1 MILPLTIDDK
11 PLGSPLPVL
20 DDRSGPTGQAAYSPF
35 TGEGY
40 NPRVVDFNFTGP
52 NGIENLRLRD
62 KQGRITND
70 FVPSLPQMIESIHV
84 SALWPWIMDYGSRVR
99 ATEIL
104 LANCCDLI
112 GWCVRISK
120 DEH

>member
-11 PLGSPLPVL
+11 SLGSPLPVL
-20 DDRSGPTGQAAYSPF
+20 DDRSGPTGKAAYSSF
-35 TGEGY
+35 TGEGC
-40 NPRVVDFNFTGP
+40 NPRVVGFNFTGP

-84 SALWPWIMDYGSRVR
+84 SALWP
-99 ATEIL
+99 
-104 LANCCDLI
+104 
-112 GWCVRISK
+112 
-120 DEH
+120 